1 MTIFRL
7 FTVLPE
13 FDPSSD
19 NPLAN
24 RSRCD
29 SLEAAKLLIARCS
42 KQGEGPYFHYP
53 DSFRLVLKELTG
65 MELDADAHCAVAQD
79 STRQRLLDLP
89 DDVCAALGVVVCAAN
104 CERGKIFRFF
114 KELQSL
120 RVLCALDDVKEEI
133 VLAATCEEYNRF
145 RKSADEMILAQVE
158 AAPKGRQYF
167 VWFDETSKYDFP
179 VDSSDDGPYTRPS
192 GLDIRDLDGPWF
204 WDAASL
210 HKLLLERRNTLA
222 PPLYPVPETALGTVD
237 GVPVTG
243 HLLFDPDALLPI
255 RPIPHRR
262 THYGMFTI
270 LRFGGKTI
278 PTSSCQETRDGL
290 MGVCRFVHFLAKEK
304 EGGRAVCL
312 ITGGHSSLNSVI
324 FCVTAT
330 ADHIQ
335 VSDYRAAWEDFA
347 AAVEQYLM

>member
-13 FDPSSD
+13 FDPCSD

-29 SLEAAKLLIARCS
+29 SLEAAKLLIARCG
-42 KQGEGPYFHYP
+42 KQGEGLYFHYP
-53 DSFRLVLKELTG
+53 DTFRTVLKELTG
-65 MELDADAHCAVAQD
+65 MELDADTHCAVVKD
-79 STRQRLLDLP
+79 GTRQRLLDLP

-158 AAPKGRQYF
+158 VAPKGKQLDA
-167 VWFDETSKYDFP
+167 WTHEMSKYDFP
-179 VDSSDDGPYTRPS
+179 ADSSDDASFTRPS
-192 GLDIRDLDGPWF
+192 KLDVTELNEPWF
-204 WDAASL
+204 WDTASL

-222 PPLYPVPETALGTVD
+222 PPLYPVPETALGTMD

-255 RPIPHRR
+255 RPVPHRR
-262 THYGMFTI
+262 TRYGVFAI
-270 LRFGGKTI
+270 QSSGGET
-278 PTSSCQETRDGL
+278 TTTDSCQESRDGL
-290 MGVCRFVHFLAKEK
+290 MGVCRYVHSLVKEK
-304 EGGRAVCL
+304 EGSTAVAL
-312 ITGGHSSLNSVI
+312 ITDGRHSLSGVI

-330 ADHIQ
+330 ADCIQ